1 MTPDE
6 IERTLIVEF
15 SVHGLQIGKSPNRVD
30 RRERL
35 RQAIYRNGQQAWK
48 FHDTQTTYAE
58 AFEACFGERLDRRA
72 VMRGDPLDE
81 NLCKQ

>member
-1 MTPDE
+1 MACKLGKA
-6 IERTLIVEF
+6 R
-15 SVHGLQIGKSPNRVD
+15 IGSTGASG
-30 RRERL
+30 L

-72 VMRGDPLDE
+72 VMRDAPLDE
-81 NLCKQ
+81 EP